1 MSIDRGLLH
10 VRLIQSAVA
19 VLAAS
24 VLTAPAAAQ
33 SVTYIENQKL
43 MEAFSKPGNLVSAS
57 DYRVQTSRRVK
68 PGGAEVHEK
77 ETDIFYVV
85 DGAATFVTGGTV
97 VEPKTSRPNQIAGAG
112 INGGESRRIS
122 KGDVIVIPAG
132 VPHWFKEVDGS
143 INYLVVKVV
152 KP

>member
-1 MSIDRGLLH
+1 MRLFQIGLFL
-10 VRLIQSAVA
+10 
-19 VLAAS
+19 LAAS
-24 VLTAPAAAQ
+24 ILALPAAGQ
-33 SVTYIENQKL
+33 SVTYIASEKL
-43 MEAFSKPGNLVSAS
+43 TEAFAKPGNLVNTSG
-57 DYRVQTSRRVK
+57 YRVQTSRRVK
-68 PGGAEVHEK
+68 PGSTEVHEK

-85 DGAATFVTGGTV
+85 AGAATFVTGGSV
-97 VEPKTSRPNQIAGAG
+97 INGKSSSPNQMLGTG

-132 VPHWFKEVDGS
+132 TPHWFKEVDGS